1 MGLVLRR
8 KGLRP
13 VGRRLG
19 PLLST
24 PGRGAVAPGLPR
36 LPSQAFPLLVPI
48 RTHPALLDS
57 LYAQWCCS
65 SGFSAPLRSGSSKA
79 RVGGRGMETQ
89 AEAVSRLFP
98 PALGAPGWAGEMMAG
113 APWESPGETV
123 GTATAPGNQQVTM
136 ATEQSLCRPGCSW
149 IWALPQGRCLRPLAL
164 EQSG

>member
-79 RVGGRGMETQ
+79 RVGGRGMEIQ

-98 PALGAPGWAGEMMAG
+98 PSARCPWVGRRDDGRGPLGKSRGVSGYSHSTRQSAGYHG
-113 APWESPGETV
+113 DRT
-123 GTATAPGNQQVTM
+123 VTM
-136 ATEQSLCRPGCSW
+136 QTRV
-149 IWALPQGRCLRPLAL
+149 
-164 EQSG
+164 